1 MSTDGKRVIIK
12 NDNCEINPVSYD
24 SREMLLI
31 KLDEVIDFLHHK
43 ALNGR
48 IVKPEN
54 EKVRI
59 QWFKAMTYACSIYNQ
74 IKRDVELD
82 QLKDEIEILKSQI
95 NSLED
100 NSSKQNL
107 KGWRQNNES

>member
-1 MSTDGKRVIIK
+1 MTADDVTLTIK
-12 NDNCEINPVSYD
+12 EDESKINPTSYD
-24 SREMLLI
+24 SREMLLV

-43 ALNGR
+43 ALKGR

-74 IKRDVELD
+74 IKRDVEI
-82 QLKDEIEILKSQI
+82 DELNNKVLELTEKIEEI
-95 NSLED
+95 NRRS
-100 NSSKQNL
+100 
-107 KGWRQNNES
+107 RT

>member
-1 MSTDGKRVIIK
+1 MSKDDETVIMK
-12 NDNCEINPVSYD
+12 EDECEIKPGSYD
-24 SREMLLI
+24 GRELVLI

-43 ALNGR
+43 ALKGR
-48 IVKPEN
+48 IVKPDN

-82 QLKDEIEILKSQI
+82 ELKMELNELKNQIDEI
-95 NSLED
+95 NH
-100 NSSKQNL
+100 
-107 KGWRQNNES
+107 R

>member
-1 MSTDGKRVIIK
+1 MSTDDETVTITEDEYEIK
-12 NDNCEINPVSYD
+12 PGSID
-24 SREMLLI
+24 SRELVLV
-31 KLDEVIDFLHHK
+31 KLDEVINFLHHK

-74 IKRDVELD
+74 IKRDVEIDELNNKV
-82 QLKDEIEILKSQI
+82 LELSKRIDEINRRSI
-95 NSLED
+95 
-100 NSSKQNL
+100 
-107 KGWRQNNES
+107 

>member
-1 MSTDGKRVIIK
+1 MTADDITLTIK
-12 NDNCEINPVSYD
+12 DESKINPSSYD
-24 SREMLLI
+24 SREMLLV

-43 ALNGR
+43 AIKGR

-74 IKRDVELD
+74 IKRDVEIDELD
-82 QLKDEIEILKSQI
+82 NKVLELTEKIEEINRRS
-95 NSLED
+95 
-100 NSSKQNL
+100 
-107 KGWRQNNES
+107 RT

>member
-1 MSTDGKRVIIK
+1 MNANDVTLTIK
-12 NDNCEINPVSYD
+12 EDENKINPSSYD
-24 SREMLLI
+24 SREMLLV

-43 ALNGR
+43 ALKGR

-74 IKRDVELD
+74 IKRDVEI
-82 QLKDEIEILKSQI
+82 DELNNKVEKLTEQIEEIHRRSWPWLGLLSI
-95 NSLED
+95 
-100 NSSKQNL
+100 
-107 KGWRQNNES
+107 

>member
-1 MSTDGKRVIIK
+1 MNADDVTLTITEDESKID
-12 NDNCEINPVSYD
+12 PSSYD
-24 SREMLLI
+24 SRETLLV

-43 ALNGR
+43 ALKGR

-74 IKRDVELD
+74 IKRDVEI
-82 QLKDEIEILKSQI
+82 DELNNKVLELTKQIEEI
-95 NSLED
+95 NRR
-100 NSSKQNL
+100 SST
-107 KGWRQNNES
+107 

>member
-1 MSTDGKRVIIK
+1 MKTYDKFPTLTVDR
-12 NDNCEINPVSYD
+12 CEIKHTPYD

-43 ALNGR
+43 ALKGR

-74 IKRDVELD
+74 IKRDVEI
-82 QLKDEIEILKSQI
+82 DELNNRVLELTEKIEEI
-95 NSLED
+95 N
-100 NSSKQNL
+100 
-107 KGWRQNNES
+107 RRT